1 MAEKKS
7 MTMLNWL
14 LWKPLKFGL
23 LSFCLMTLF
32 GFLYTFLSSMIYI
45 PQWVLPSLILFS
57 FIIGAF
63 YMLKHMPTENL
74 DRHSFIALNN
84 LQIFI
89 LSFAFII
96 STLIIMYNANSI
108 SYQMM
113 MLSTHFNASFL
124 LLMLLIGIV
133 YMYLCGLLLSNIYAK
148 YKRCCALGIK
158 SWKIIASMPFGFGL
172 LWIPGYILP
181 EDKKQKTVLPI
192 KCKWYDKLTHWTTK
206 NTINTALVF
215 TICVALS
222 SLFFGLNMVLLT
234 YCLAIISALWIFSI
248 GVKKFKTLL
257 NNKYVNFAIILN
269 IVVLVLL
276 IIFIM
281 YSAVNSPETLNISI
295 NEIAML

>member
-7 MTMLNWL
+7 MTMLNWI

-23 LSFCLMTLF
+23 LSFCLMILSR
-32 GFLYTFLSSMIYI
+32 FLYTFLSSMIYI
-45 PQWVLPSLILFS
+45 PQWVLPSLILLS
-57 FIIGAF
+57 FIISAF

-96 STLIIMYNANSI
+96 STLIIINSI

-113 MLSTHFNASFL
+113 MLNTHFNASFL

-158 SWKIIASMPFGFGL
+158 PWKIIASMPFGFGM

-192 KCKWYDKLTHWTTK
+192 KYQWYDKFTHWVTK
-206 NTINTALVF
+206 DMINSAFVF
-215 TICVALS
+215 TVCVALS
-222 SLFFGLNMVLLT
+222 SLFFGLKLVLLT
-234 YCLAIISALWIFSI
+234 YCLAIVFAIWVASI
-248 GVKKFKTLL
+248 GMKKFKNLM

-269 IVVLVLL
+269 VIVIILL
-276 IIFIM
+276 IAFTT
-281 YSAVNSPETLNISI
+281 YSAVNSPDILNISI